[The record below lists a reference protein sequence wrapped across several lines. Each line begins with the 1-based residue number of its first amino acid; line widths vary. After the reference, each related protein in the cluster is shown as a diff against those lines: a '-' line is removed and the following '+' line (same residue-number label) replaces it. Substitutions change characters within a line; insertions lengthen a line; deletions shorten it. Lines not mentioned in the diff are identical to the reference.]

1 MIQIL
6 VDLPSWTL
14 IRLFGIFSYLS
25 LFVGMALGIT
35 YSFPQWKGQTKA
47 RFLRWHTYA
56 NHWGTCLALLHT
68 VLLVIDAFM
77 PYDWKEILV
86 PFAAKHSTG
95 LNGIGSI
102 ALYGLLL
109 LIFTTDIRQK
119 LKKKL
124 WFAFHL
130 LSYPI
135 FVLALVHGLYLGT
148 DSSSILIKTMY
159 VITALLLIGLT
170 VLRAVVRPRKQAARA
185 KETYSV

>member
-6 VDLPSWTL
+6 LDLPIWML
-14 IRLFGIFSYLS
+14 IRVFGILSYLS
-25 LFVGMALGIT
+25 LFVGMALGIA

-47 RFLRWHTYA
+47 RLLRSHTYA
-56 NHWGTCLALLHT
+56 NHLGTCLALLHT
-68 VLLVIDAFM
+68 VLLVIDTFM

-86 PFAAKHSTG
+86 PFAAKHSAVLSGT
-95 LNGIGSI
+95 GSI

-135 FVLALVHGLYLGT
+135 FVLALIHGVFIGT
-148 DSSSILIKTMY
+148 DSSNILIKTMY
-159 VITALLLIGLT
+159 VTTALLLIGLT